1 MSIIYRIDREK
12 GITLSI
18 WDGAVTEDEVLDHLR
33 RLVADPDWPTIKR
46 LHLTDLRTTT
56 AYLNIDETIIKKM
69 VALLGKSPGKLAKL
83 KMAMVANEAFAIS
96 TTFQRLMSIYP
107 LSMIAF
113 NSLDTA
119 CTWLGMNTA
128 DTERALEQL
137 RARARAGTGQQGK
150 D

>member
-18 WDGAVTEDEVLDHLR
+18 WDGAVTEDEVLDHLHQ
-33 RLVADPDWPTIKR
+33 LVADPDWPTIKR

-83 KMAMVANEAFAIS
+83 KMAMVANEAFGIS
-96 TTFQRLMSIYP
+96 NIFQRLMSIYP
-107 LSMIAF
+107 LSMISF

-119 CTWLGMNTA
+119 CTWLGINA
-128 DTERALEQL
+128 VDTEGALDQL
-137 RARARAGTGQQGK
+137 RARAREGTSQRGK